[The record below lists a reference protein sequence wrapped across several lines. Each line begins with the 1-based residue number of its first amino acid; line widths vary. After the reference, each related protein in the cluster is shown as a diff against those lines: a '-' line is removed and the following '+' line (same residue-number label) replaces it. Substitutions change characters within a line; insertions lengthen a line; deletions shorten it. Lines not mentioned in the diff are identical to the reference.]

1 MTTKIVDGVSVN
13 TFDPSIPEEEIA
25 AYVERAKAR
34 HPNAIKR
41 VTIVLEDDG
50 EHVHIHTELH
60 YRPFER
66 IRRIT
71 GYLSRLDSFNNAKQ
85 AEEQDRTVHTVY
97 VEEGQTPPLSER
109 ELAEADLPFEPDH
122 YTDMIWAS
130 DDLYLPGDDAILTD
144 D

>member
-1 MTTKIVDGVSVN
+1 MTTKIVDGVQVN
-13 TFDPSIPEEEIA
+13 TFDHGIPEEEIA

-34 HPNAIKR
+34 HPHAIRR

-71 GYLSRLDSFNNAKQ
+71 GYLSRLDAFNDAKQ
-85 AEEQDRTVHTVY
+85 HEEQDRTVHTVVH
-97 VEEGQTPPLSER
+97 VEEGQAPPLSAK
-109 ELAEADLPFEPDH
+109 ELAEVDLPFIPDD
-122 YTDMIWAS
+122 TDMIWVA
-130 DDLYLPGDDAILTD
+130 DDLYVPGDEDIQTAQ
-144 D
+144 